1 MASQPTAPSGVSV
14 PFLDFAPMHRPLKE
28 RLLHAIDELLE
39 SGAFTNRPWVRDFE
53 AAFADY
59 CEATTCVGV
68 ASGLDALRLALLA
81 GGLEPGAEVILPAAT
96 FVASAEAVTQA
107 GGRPVLVDVS
117 QSDYCIDLACVESVL
132 SPRTQWIMPVHLY
145 G

>member
-28 RLLHAIDELLE
+28 RLLQAIDELLE
-39 SGAFTNRPWVRDFE
+39 SGAFTNGPWVRDFE

-59 CEATTCVGV
+59 CEAKTCIGV

-81 GGLEPGAEVILPAAT
+81 GGLERGGEVIVPAAT
-96 FVASAEAVTQA
+96 FVATTEAVTQA
-107 GGRPVLVDVS
+107 GGRPILVDVS
-117 QSDYCIDLACVESVL
+117 EADYCTDPAAV
-132 SPRTQWIMPVHLY
+132 
-145 G
+145 